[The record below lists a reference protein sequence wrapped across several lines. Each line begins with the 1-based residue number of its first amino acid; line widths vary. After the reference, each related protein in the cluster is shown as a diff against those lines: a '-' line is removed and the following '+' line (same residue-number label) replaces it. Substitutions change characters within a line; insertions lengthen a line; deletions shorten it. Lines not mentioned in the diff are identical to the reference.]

1 MIHIPPLDGRREELP
16 FVLDTMLQMLAFNQD
31 EKIREVGAKALKK
44 LTEFDYSRGNFR
56 DLDNMV
62 RNACRQAVRDGRK
75 YIVEKDV
82 TCSFQ

>member
-1 MIHIPPLDGRREELP
+1 MNDRREELA
-16 FVLDTMLQMLAFNQD
+16 FILDTMLQMPAFNQD
-31 EKIREVGAKALKK
+31 GKIREVGDKALKK
-44 LTEFDYSRGNFR
+44 LMEFDYSRGNFR
-56 DLDNMV
+56 DLENMV